1 MPDSTDPLRDLE
13 RRIDRLAARIDLS
26 DAQIRADL
34 AAIRADIARLHV
46 DADDHITRAEFSP
59 VRQLTFGAAALIL
72 VAVLTALVAQV
83 VR

>member
-1 MPDSTDPLRDLE
+1 
-13 RRIDRLAARIDLS
+13 
-26 DAQIRADL
+26 
-34 AAIRADIARLHV
+34 
-46 DADDHITRAEFSP
+46 